1 MASLGFLPL
10 ACKNSLTPEFS
21 ELLQVQCLYYNVL
34 NGIILYACGHIKSLF
49 GVTERPFRDTE
60 WPFRVAECPFRVTEQ
75 RF

>member
-34 NGIILYACGHIKSLF
+34 NGIILYACGHI
-49 GVTERPFRDTE
+49 
-60 WPFRVAECPFRVTEQ
+60 
-75 RF
+75 